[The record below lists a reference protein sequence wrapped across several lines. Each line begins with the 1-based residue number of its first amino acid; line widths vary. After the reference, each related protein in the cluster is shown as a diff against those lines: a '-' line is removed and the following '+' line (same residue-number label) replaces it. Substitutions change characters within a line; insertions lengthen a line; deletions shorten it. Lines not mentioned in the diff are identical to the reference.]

1 MLTLLPL
8 STVPESLER
17 LPSMSPG
24 CLSRSRPAGTS
35 LFLMEIFVLLRIL
48 HVLLVLPPAAAA
60 QDIRE
65 VWVGFGVAMKWV
77 DEAKLS

>member
-1 MLTLLPL
+1 MLALMPL

-17 LPSMSPG
+17 LPSISHG
-24 CLSRSRPAGTS
+24 CLSHSRPAGIS
-35 LFLMEIFVLLRIL
+35 LFLMEIFVL
-48 HVLLVLPPAAAA
+48 HVLVLLPAAAT

-65 VWVGFGVAMKWV
+65 VCVGFGVAMKWV